1 MPSPGVDVYP
11 MATQVID
18 PLGCFLSV
26 SGTAALDQRA
36 ALKLCITTH
45 VLSWSK
51 SKCGHLIK
59 IVTAL
64 LWVAE
69 L

>member
-1 MPSPGVDVYP
+1 MPSPGADFYP
-11 MATQVID
+11 MATQVFD
-18 PLGCFLSV
+18 PLGCLLSI

-51 SKCGHLIK
+51 SKCRHLIK
-59 IVTAL
+59 IITAL